1 MHLTLNSYLSQLN
14 ELQALSSTE
23 CIEWLEANLLLM
35 CLYLLGPLGLN
46 TNSKEGSTQG
56 HV

>member
-35 CLYLLGPLGLN
+35 CLYLLGPLGLD